1 MDVKDEL
8 PISEA
13 RANLS
18 EVINQVRLL
27 RRCVRLTSRGKPHAA
42 LVPVELAD
50 AAGDAGGPEI
60 AAEILRNH
68 VAGGTAPGGQDAV
81 ALDPAEE

>member
-1 MDVKDEL
+1 MDIKDDL

-27 RRCVRLTSRGKPHAA
+27 RRCVRLTSRGKAHAA
-42 LVPVELAD
+42 VVPVELAD
-50 AAGDAGGPEI
+50 AAQDVGGPEA
-60 AAEILRNH
+60 AAEILRAH
-68 VAGGTAPGGQDAV
+68 TTK
-81 ALDPAEE
+81 